1 MNNYTIEL
9 LDIRDN
15 VFFSTVALA
24 PDIIIAIEH
33 AKEKAYHQIDKHK
46 IVIRYVSVIGEKE
59 HYVYNM
65 LTKKLEKWG

>member
-1 MNNYTIEL
+1 MKHYTIEC

-24 PDIIIAIEH
+24 PDITTAIEL

-46 IVIRYVSVIGEKE
+46 IVIRYVSVIGENE